1 MKTALK
7 IILYILLALII
18 LGVGY
23 VAYVF
28 IAYHRVEDNQE
39 LTPTADA
46 ALEQVEAGREY
57 SILSYN
63 IGFGAYSADY
73 SFFMDGGEYSRAF
86 SAQAVKDNTAG
97 AMDAAQ
103 AENADFLFIQEVDT
117 DSTRSYHVDQSSLLR
132 DRFSG
137 YDSVFALNYDS
148 PYLLYPLSSPHG
160 KSVAGI
166 MTFSTVKIQSA
177 VRHSLPVEG
186 GFMKFLDLDRC
197 YSVSRVQVDNGK
209 TLCLYNMHL
218 SAYSSDGTI
227 ATEQLELL
235 LADMKA
241 EYEAGNYV
249 LCGGDFN
256 KDLLGDSSKVF
267 GVSGENYTWAQSFP
281 FESIPKGFSLVAA
294 LDEENPVPSAR
305 NADAPY
311 DPKTAFVLT
320 IDGFIVSDNISV
332 SAASVV
338 DTGFAWSDHNPVKM
352 SFTLQ

>member
-148 PYLLYPLSSPHG
+148 PYLL
-160 KSVAGI
+160 
-166 MTFSTVKIQSA
+166 
-177 VRHSLPVEG
+177 
-186 GFMKFLDLDRC
+186 
-197 YSVSRVQVDNGK
+197 
-209 TLCLYNMHL
+209 
-218 SAYSSDGTI
+218 
-227 ATEQLELL
+227 
-235 LADMKA
+235 
-241 EYEAGNYV
+241 
-249 LCGGDFN
+249 
-256 KDLLGDSSKVF
+256 
-267 GVSGENYTWAQSFP
+267 
-281 FESIPKGFSLVAA
+281 
-294 LDEENPVPSAR
+294 
-305 NADAPY
+305 
-311 DPKTAFVLT
+311 
-320 IDGFIVSDNISV
+320 
-332 SAASVV
+332 
-338 DTGFAWSDHNPVKM
+338 
-352 SFTLQ
+352 